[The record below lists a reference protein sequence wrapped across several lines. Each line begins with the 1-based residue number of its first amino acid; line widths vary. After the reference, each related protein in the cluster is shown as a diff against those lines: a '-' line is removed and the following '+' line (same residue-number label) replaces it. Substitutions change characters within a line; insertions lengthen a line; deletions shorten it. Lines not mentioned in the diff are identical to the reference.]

1 MPSLVTVFLSL
12 PLNNLPYSRRRKK
25 ASSVS
30 PETKRKVYI
39 KGSAGSKVVE
49 RKKPQSP
56 ARVAPTS
63 STSGTAGKEVFG
75 LYYTPPGG
83 FCEECNER

>member
-1 MPSLVTVFLSL
+1 M
-12 PLNNLPYSRRRKK
+12 
-25 ASSVS
+25 S

-39 KGSAGSKVVE
+39 KGSAGSKVVD

-56 ARVAPTS
+56 ARAAPTS